1 MGLHE
6 VGGEAA
12 AMPFKKF
19 AQIGRVVYLNEGPY
33 RGKLAVIV
41 DIIDTNR
48 ALIDGPCHGVPRQE
62 YKFCT
67 MQLTRYMLSITRGQR
82 SKLISAAWKA
92 AQVTKKFEKTDFERF
107 QLGRAKQTRNK
118 MIKTAYFHVKATKSW
133 EKKAKLAK
141 KEGAKLTAP
150 KPNFFLY
157 KKPCPKKVVVT
168 ATKKAFL
175 EKRSA
180 KLAARKQD
188 PKTIKRVNQILK
200 AKALKPSKKPQKPKA
215 KPEKK

>member
-41 DIIDTNR
+41 DIIDTNS

-92 AQVTKKFEKTDFERF
+92 AQVTKKFEKSDWAKNIKKGVLRRKRTDFERF

-118 MIKTAYFHVKATKSW
+118 MIKAAYFHVKATKSW
-133 EKKAKLAK
+133 EKKAKLD
-141 KEGAKLTAP
+141 
-150 KPNFFLY
+150 